1 MNKLKGGNGRCCA
14 NGNGRYEIRGQ
25 GNKLLAQGFQYGAI
39 DEHVITIDPRDFL
52 NAATN
57 VMAEDNLPVL
67 SPPSPSN
74 PTPSTA
80 TQMSSETEMNPTVSP
95 TALIDENTW
104 FCGESW
110 DWVESNCDKALRE

>member
-1 MNKLKGGNGRCCA
+1 MNKLKGGNGICCA